1 MAQEA
6 ISCFGRIDTWITNA
20 GVSIYGR
27 LDEVSE
33 SDSKRLFETN
43 FWGIVK
49 GSLAALPYL
58 KAQGGALLMLA
69 AKFPRLLC
77 RCKVCMSFIADE
89 KYEIPGSPP
98 DK

>member
-1 MAQEA
+1 M
-6 ISCFGRIDTWITNA
+6 FRRIDTWINNA

-33 SDSKRLFETN
+33 SDGERLFETN

-58 KAQGGALLMLA
+58 KAQGGALA